1 MRRYIGVVLVGT
13 AVASAYARPEPPW
26 FWCLVIGGC
35 VSFGLLILK
44 DAP

>member
-1 MRRYIGVVLVGT
+1 MSRYIGVVLVAT
-13 AVASAYARPEPPW
+13 AVAIAYARVEP
-26 FWCLVIGGC
+26 FWLGSLVIGGC